1 MHRSSRIGYSSLS
14 SFITLLFAFLLI
26 AFPALALAASASG
39 SSVSQPSQP
48 AGADLICH
56 TEDPSECYPR
66 IFQPTD
72 EFQTVHEDQE
82 LPPGLH
88 VRLNIWSGKREA
100 KINDPTEIDP
110 SLEGLPVDHGI
121 IAVDPEQPDSP
132 VIPKGAPA
140 YDNVG
145 AVKGPEHEALYF
157 YEALE
162 MLKSGVVKDDKAFDS
177 ALEDMEDICHDIY
190 YGVKVTEDPEVM
202 KALLCLMADQGVDA
216 PSSDTTPRNSQAAA
230 ILAGALSNNPTALK
244 AVAKTWPEFMS
255 STCPGA
261 KEKGT
266 LGDTFYSSIM
276 PSNGGDL
283 DSSSAAKT
291 VKAKVSA
298 MNGLIKDDSIRAEFL
313 ANNGMKHLLEVLT
326 VSDTSNKAWGA
337 AQRKAGQLAL
347 DNFLDEEMGA
357 TLGQWPTKAKLSK
370 IQCET
375 QGFQSD
381 EGCWHHHVERIMK
394 ENSKDSDHWSKD
406 LHERLSKVKVKEAR
420 FAGRSEL

>member
-1 MHRSSRIGYSSLS
+1 MHRSSRINYSPLS
-14 SFITLLFAFLLI
+14 SFITLLFAFLLV
-26 AFPALALAASASG
+26 AFPALALAASASP
-39 SSVSQPSQP
+39 SSASQPSQP

-56 TEDPSECYPR
+56 TENPSECYPR
-66 IFQPTD
+66 VFQPTD

-88 VRLNIWSGKREA
+88 VRLNIWTGHREA

-110 SLEGLPVDHGI
+110 SLEGLPVDQGI
-121 IAVDPEQPDSP
+121 IAVDPEQPEAP

-162 MLKSGVVKDDKAFDS
+162 MLKSGIIKDDKAFDS
-177 ALEDMEDICHDIY
+177 ALEDLEDICHDIY
-190 YGVKVTEDPEVM
+190 YGVKVTEDPQVM

-216 PSSDTTPRNSQAAA
+216 PNSDTTPRNSQAASV
-230 ILAGALSNNPTALK
+230 LAGALSNNPTALK
-244 AVAKTWPEFMS
+244 AVAKTWPELMG

-266 LGDTFYSSIM
+266 LGDAFYSSIM

-283 DSSSAAKT
+283 DSASTAKT

-298 MNGLIKDDSIRAEFL
+298 INGLIKDDSIRAEFL
-313 ANNGMKHLLEVLT
+313 ENDGMKHLVEVLT
-326 VSDTSNKAWGA
+326 VPETSNKAWAG
-337 AQRKAGQLAL
+337 AQRKVGQLAL

-357 TLGQWPTKAKLSK
+357 TLGQWPTKAKLSNV
-370 IQCET
+370 QCET
-375 QGFQSD
+375 DIFQSD
-381 EGCWHHHVERIMK
+381 EGCWQHHVERIMK
-394 ENSKDSDHWSKD
+394 ENSKDDGHWSKD
-406 LHERLSKVKVKEAR
+406 LHSRLSNVKVKQAR
-420 FAGRSEL
+420 SSGHSEL